1 MRHVLI
7 GMLVGFGSATLAYGQ
22 MRPDAPELQE
32 LLISRGERNGL
43 TIPRAYGRL
52 ASVAVT
58 ADIHHLY
65 FEDADGVIRIVRIGP
80 GSAGQRGRYETELL
94 TPDVYVVSR
103 EPAAGAE

>member
-1 MRHVLI
+1 MRQL
-7 GMLVGFGSATLAYGQ
+7 LVGIIIGLGAATLAYGQ
-22 MRPDAPELQE
+22 MRPDSPELQE
-32 LLISRGERNGL
+32 VLISRGERNGL

-65 FEDADGVIRIVRIGP
+65 FEDASGTIRIVRIGP
-80 GSAGQRGRYETELL
+80 GSAAQRGRYETELL
-94 TPDVYVVSR
+94 TPDVHVVSR